1 MKNPKN
7 HILEAAAAVKNLKK
21 VHILEAAAILLF
33 LVYMLPFFLVMIN
46 SSKPS
51 LRIIMD
57 PLAFPDNPSQLITN
71 IKLVFDSPNVRY
83 VSSFFSTIIITV
95 VSVALL
101 VLISS
106 MAAWVLVRTKTKL
119 SNAVFMVFVAAMVI
133 PFQVVMFPL
142 ISWFHFLEVKL
153 GLFETPFR
161 LLQNYP
167 GIIFA
172 YMGFGSSLSIFL
184 FHGFIKSV
192 PLELEEAATI
202 DGCTK
207 PETFFKIVF
216 PILTPIA
223 VTVVI
228 LNGMWIW
235 NDYLLPLLVLG
246 SGNAVRTLPL
256 AVAGFV
262 GSFVKKWD
270 LILTAT
276 LMTMLPIV
284 IVCLVLQKHI
294 IKGMVDGSVK
304 G

>member
-1 MKNPKN
+1 VKKLNK
-7 HILEAAAAVKNLKK
+7 IFTLE
-21 VHILEAAAILLF
+21 IIAIVIFVL
-33 LVYMLPFFLVMIN
+33 YMLPFLLVIVN
-46 SSKPS
+46 SAKPS
-51 LRIIMD
+51 LKIIMD
-57 PLAFPDNPSQLITN
+57 PLAFPQNPSQFITN
-71 IKLVFDSPNVRY
+71 VKTVIDSPNVRY
-83 VSSFFSTIIITV
+83 ASSFFSTLIITV
-95 VSVALL
+95 ISAALL

-106 MAAWVLVRTKTKL
+106 MGAWVLVRTKTKL
-119 SNAVFMVFVAAMVI
+119 SYAVFMVFVAAMVI

-142 ISWFHFLEVKL
+142 ITWFHSVEVSL
-153 GLFETPFR
+153 GLFNTPLR

-172 YMGFGSSLSIFL
+172 YLGFGSSLSIFL

-202 DGCTK
+202 DGCTR
-207 PETFFKIVF
+207 PGTFFKIVF
-216 PILTPIA
+216 PILTPIT
-223 VTVVI
+223 VTVII
-228 LNGMWIW
+228 LNSIWIW

-246 SGNAVRTLPL
+246 SGNMVQTLPL
-256 AVAGFV
+256 AVASFV

-276 LMTMLPIV
+276 LMTMLPV
-284 IVCLVLQKHI
+284 IIMFLILQKHI

>member
-1 MKNPKN
+1 VKKLKKI
-7 HILEAAAAVKNLKK
+7 HILEAV
-21 VHILEAAAILLF
+21 AILLF
-33 LVYMLPFFLVMIN
+33 LLYMLPFFLVMIN

-51 LRIIMD
+51 LKIIMD
-57 PLAFPDNPSQLITN
+57 PLAFPENPSQLITN
-71 IKLVFDSPNVRY
+71 VRLVLESPNVRY
-83 VSSFFSTIIITV
+83 VSSFFSTLIITV

-101 VLISS
+101 ALISS

-119 SNAVFMVFVAAMVI
+119 SSAVFMVFVAAMVI

-142 ISWFHFLEVKL
+142 ISWFHLLEVKL
-153 GLFETPFR
+153 GLFGTPFR

-172 YMGFGSSLSIFL
+172 YLGFGSSLSIFL

-223 VTVVI
+223 VTVII

-284 IVCLVLQKHI
+284 IVFLALQKHI

>member
-1 MKNPKN
+1 MKKINTLLLLEVIAI
-7 HILEAAAAVKNLKK
+7 ILF
-21 VHILEAAAILLF
+21 II
-33 LVYMLPFFLVMIN
+33 YMLPFALVIIN

-51 LRIIMD
+51 LKIIMD
-57 PLAFPDNPSQLITN
+57 PLALPSTPSQLITN
-71 IKLVFDSPNVRY
+71 IKLVLESSNVRY
-83 VSSFFSTIIITV
+83 ASSFLSTLIITV

-119 SNAVFMVFVAAMVI
+119 SGAVFMVFVAAMVI

-142 ISWFHFLEVKL
+142 ISWFHFIEVKL
-153 GLFETPFR
+153 GLFETNFQ

-172 YMGFGSSLSIFL
+172 YLGFGSSLSIFL

-216 PILTPIA
+216 PILTPIT
-223 VTVVI
+223 VTVII
-228 LNGMWIW
+228 LNGIWIW
-235 NDYLLPLLVLG
+235 NDYLLPLLILG
-246 SGNAVRTLPL
+246 SGNEVQTLPL
-256 AVAGFV
+256 AVANFV

-284 IVCLVLQKHI
+284 IVFLILQKYI

>member
-1 MKNPKN
+1 VKKTNN
-7 HILEAAAAVKNLKK
+7 IVILEAV
-21 VHILEAAAILLF
+21 AILVF
-33 LVYMLPFFLVMIN
+33 LIYMLPFFLILIN

-51 LRIIMD
+51 LKIIMD
-57 PLAFPDNPSQLITN
+57 PLALPDNLSQLIKN
-71 IKLVFDSPNVRY
+71 IQTVFGSSNVRY
-83 VSSFFSTIIITV
+83 VSSFFSTIIVTV
-95 VSVALL
+95 VSVGLL

-106 MAAWVLVRTKTKL
+106 MASWVLVRTKTKL
-119 SNAVFMVFVAAMVI
+119 SSAVFMVFVAAMVI

-142 ISWFHFLEVKL
+142 ITWFHLIEVKL

-172 YMGFGSSLSIFL
+172 YLGFGSSLSIFL

-216 PILTPIA
+216 PILTPIT
-223 VTVVI
+223 VTVII

-235 NDYLLPLLVLG
+235 NDFLLPLLVLG
-246 SGNAVRTLPL
+246 SGNEVRTLPL
-256 AVAGFV
+256 AIAGFV
-262 GSFVKKWD
+262 GSFVKRWD

-276 LMTMLPIV
+276 LMTMLPVV
-284 IVCLVLQKHI
+284 IVFLILQKHI

>member
-1 MKNPKN
+1 MSF
-7 HILEAAAAVKNLKK
+7 IAEV
-21 VHILEAAAILLF
+21 VAIILF
-33 LVYMLPFFLVMIN
+33 LVYMLPFGLVIIN

-51 LRIIMD
+51 LKIIMD
-57 PLAFPDNPSQLITN
+57 PLAFPENPSQLITN
-71 IKLVFDSPNVRY
+71 IKTILESPNVRY
-83 VSSFFSTIIITV
+83 GTSFLSTLIITAA
-95 VSVALL
+95 SVGLL

-106 MAAWVLVRTKTKL
+106 MGAWVLVRTKTKL
-119 SNAVFMVFVAAMVI
+119 SNIVFMVFVAAMVI

-142 ISWFHFLEVKL
+142 ISWFHLVEVKL
-153 GLFETPFR
+153 GLFQTPFR

-167 GIIFA
+167 GIILA
-172 YMGFGSSLSIFL
+172 YLGFGSSLSIFL
-184 FHGFIKSV
+184 YHGFIKSV

-202 DGCTK
+202 DGCTR
-207 PETFFKIVF
+207 PATFFRIVF
-216 PILTPIA
+216 PLLTPIT
-223 VTVVI
+223 VTVII

-276 LMTMLPIV
+276 LMTILPII
-284 IVCLVLQKHI
+284 IVFLILQKHI
-294 IKGMVDGSVK
+294 IKGMVDGTIK

>member
-1 MKNPKN
+1 MKKQNN
-7 HILEAAAAVKNLKK
+7 TLILE
-21 VHILEAAAILLF
+21 IIAIVIFLL
-33 LVYMLPFFLVMIN
+33 YMVPFVIVAIN

-51 LRIIMD
+51 LKIIMD
-57 PLAFPDNPSQLITN
+57 PLAFPENPAQLIAN
-71 IKLVFDSPNVRY
+71 IKTVISSPNVRY
-83 VSSFFSTIIITV
+83 PSSFASSVIITS
-95 VSVALL
+95 VSLALL

-106 MAAWVLVRTKTKL
+106 MGGWILVRTKTAL
-119 SNAVFMVFVAAMVI
+119 SGVIFMVFVGAMVI

-142 ISWFHFLEVKL
+142 ISWFHLIEVKL
-153 GLFETPFR
+153 GLVNTPFR

-167 GIIFA
+167 GIVLA

-184 FHGFIKSV
+184 FHGFIKSI

-202 DGCTK
+202 DGCSR
-207 PETFFKIVF
+207 PGTFFRIVF
-216 PILTPIA
+216 PILSPIT

-228 LNGMWIW
+228 LNGIWIW

-246 SGNAVRTLPL
+246 SGTSVRTLPL

-262 GSFVKKWD
+262 GSFVKRWD

-276 LMTMLPIV
+276 MMTMLPV
-284 IVCLVLQKHI
+284 IVAFLALQKYI
-294 IKGMVDGSVK
+294 IKGMVEGSVK